1 MRWQLKLIRQ
11 RKKGSIFLS
20 FNVFSVNAFL
30 AIDQLPHR
38 IDGIVVSEEE
48 ITKNVVKLLLFLS
61 EFHFF
66 ISNMRKTRVSGISAM
81 LAVRNFAE
89 YFESNFV
96 AAFGSPIQSIVG

>member
-11 RKKGSIFLS
+11 RKKGSIVLS
-20 FNVFSVNAFL
+20 FNVFSVNAVL
-30 AIDQLPHR
+30 TVDQLPHR

-48 ITKNVVKLLLFLS
+48 ITKNVVECLLFLS

-66 ISNMRKTRVSGISAM
+66 ISSTWKTRVSGISAM
-81 LAVRNFAE
+81 LIVRNFAE
-89 YFESNFV
+89 YFELNFV